1 MLQENSCQR
10 IRAVR
15 HVRCIIFLKSVIE
28 SELALHREEN
38 ARLMAKIT
46 GLEFEKAE
54 LETRN
59 AELEKELPNWKR
71 SSWRT

>member
-1 MLQENSCQR
+1 
-10 IRAVR
+10 
-15 HVRCIIFLKSVIE
+15 
-28 SELALHREEN
+28 
-38 ARLMAKIT
+38 MAKIT